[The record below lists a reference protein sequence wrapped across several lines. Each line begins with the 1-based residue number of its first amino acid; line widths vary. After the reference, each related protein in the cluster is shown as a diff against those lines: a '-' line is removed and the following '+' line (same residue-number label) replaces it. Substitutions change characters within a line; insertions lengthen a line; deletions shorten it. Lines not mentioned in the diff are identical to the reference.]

1 MLRRELI
8 KTNEMSISHINDQDR
23 NSITLSD
30 RTTKNRI
37 SQTRLIQRRSPKTN
51 AFDTAKA
58 KI

>member
-1 MLRRELI
+1 MLRRELV
-8 KTNEMSISHINDQDR
+8 KTNEMSLSRANDQDR

-37 SQTRLIQRRSPKTN
+37 SQTRLIQRRSPKNN